1 LNFDKIEDDEVEGSD
16 LLDLNDKKLTK
27 NPWKIKDAKVRE
39 TLLNYINNAKLNRR
53 NLPEDLEE
61 EKTSEV
67 D

>member
-39 TLLNYINNAKLNRR
+39 TLLKYINDAKPKKKL
-53 NLPEDLEE
+53 
-61 EKTSEV
+61 S
-67 D
+67 